1 MNASDQPARAVTR
14 MAFGNFTTT
23 GIRTMV
29 TSPSGLYM
37 GSANSFNLLGD
48 PEGRVPMGGWNLWR
62 LTGQR

>member
-1 MNASDQPARAVTR
+1 

-29 TSPSGLYM
+29 TTPSGLYM

-48 PEGRVPMGGWNLWR
+48 PDGRLPMGGWGLWR
-62 LTGQR
+62 LTTQR